1 MVSHLYTHSRGR
13 RGRKYT
19 ALTQETGRTLSCP
32 TPTSNCVP
40 GHIRA
45 HTFAPAV
52 HTPSRC
58 DGHGPPTGR
67 PAHAQSHQARTRAAG
82 TRTPARPRTRTGS
95 HTPAFPVPACFSGN
109 SALRSPPPRPEVLAV
124 FLASLVSAPSL
135 LLLPAQDL
143 PPCTPRGTPAI
154 PFPTVIP
161 EGIPGRRWGH
171 GFSRWL
177 RGERGGGLP

>member
-1 MVSHLYTHSRGR
+1 MAGGAVSTQPSHRKRGAHSRVPHLLLIASPGTSGNAR
-13 RGRKYT
+13 SRPQCTHRHAAT
-19 ALTQETGRTLSCP
+19 ATVRPPAGPRTC
-32 TPTSNCVP
+32 T
-40 GHIRA
+40 H
-45 HTFAPAV
+45 
-52 HTPSRC
+52 
-58 DGHGPPTGR
+58 GR

-135 LLLPAQDL
+135 LPLPAQDL